1 VLGIVDPPAVRRWRR
16 AGQHRRRTLR
26 DLLAGIRAVVA
37 YPDEY
42 LDGLVERMSEA
53 NVAHIPVISR
63 QDGRLVGY
71 IGWKDL
77 INVRCRLQAEE
88 RERVVLYRVR

>member
-1 VLGIVDPPAVRRWRR
+1 
-16 AGQHRRRTLR
+16 
-26 DLLAGIRAVVA
+26 LLAGTLPVVA

-42 LDGLVERMSEA
+42 LDEVVARMTQA
-53 NVAHIPVISR
+53 NVAHIPVIVR
-63 QDGRLVGY
+63 GDGRLVGY

-77 INVRCRLQAEE
+77 MNVRARSQAEE